1 MPYTCLLNLWKQAC
15 SHHWFPHILILVSE
29 CNMFQ
34 SFYFRSLRH
43 VTIFDFGCWYQ
54 TLQPLHSLL
63 QFVLTPSRLPF
74 LAFYTFPHTSLG
86 SWLFPLLP
94 PIPQVPMFS
103 QCLPHAR
110 LFPNFRLGCHFFSW
124 KLNFLK
130 TKHTLFPQIKSLP
143 HLFYIWCFFDIRTQ
157 GRQPGVYSP
166 VFFNPTFS
174 ISSLLIP
181 AAMSLVQDLPSP
193 ASVTAAS
200 SDWHPRM
207 HIFHQGGLSKMK
219 SKIHIVVQPPPS
231 CLTSISVSNIT
242 SSFCYDSS
250 SPTKCSCWQHPRLP
264 LVLDA
269 HMRTLL

>member
-1 MPYTCLLNLWKQAC
+1 MLQYLTLAVGTRLCSPFTLSCSLFWHRPDFLFWLSILFPTPPWVADSSPC
-15 SHHWFPHILILVSE
+15 SH
-29 CNMFQ
+29 
-34 SFYFRSLRH
+34 
-43 VTIFDFGCWYQ
+43 
-54 TLQPLHSLL
+54 
-63 QFVLTPSRLPF
+63 
-74 LAFYTFPHTSLG
+74 
-86 SWLFPLLP
+86 LFPRCPCFLSVYLLLDSSLTSDLSA
-94 PIPQVPMFS
+94 IF
-103 QCLPHAR
+103 
-110 LFPNFRLGCHFFSW
+110 FPW
-124 KLNFLK
+124 KLSFLK

-143 HLFYIWCFFDIRTQ
+143 HLFYMWCFFDIRAQ

-174 ISSLLIP
+174 IPSLLIP
-181 AAMSLVQDLPSP
+181 AAMSFVQDLPSP